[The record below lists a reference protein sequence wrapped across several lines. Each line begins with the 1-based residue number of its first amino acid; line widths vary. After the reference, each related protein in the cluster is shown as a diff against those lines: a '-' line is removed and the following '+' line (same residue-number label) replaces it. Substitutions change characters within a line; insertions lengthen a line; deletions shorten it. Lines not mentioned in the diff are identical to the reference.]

1 MTEEKQAGDAPVKT
15 SGFFES
21 TLSLELF
28 LDEEFDKLYERLKRE
43 ERDSEIRWGGFW
55 RRASAF
61 FVDTVVLVL
70 LSFLLFYSAYV
81 GYAVGLAAHHQALSW
96 NRLEGFFGVL
106 IFAWASLVTG
116 YFVLFHGMEGKT
128 IGKWLLGLRVVGVR
142 QEPITY
148 SQALL
153 RWIGLVIS
161 APFGLGLLRVLW
173 SREKRGWHDLLAR
186 TWVIE
191 E

>member
-1 MTEEKQAGDAPVKT
+1 MTEEKETGDAPEKT

-21 TLSLELF
+21 TLPVELL
-28 LDEEFDKLYERLKRE
+28 LDEEFDKLYERLKAE
-43 ERDSEIRWGGFW
+43 KRDREIRWGGFW

-61 FVDTVVLVL
+61 FVDSVVLGL
-70 LSFLLFYSAYV
+70 LSLLLFYSAYV
-81 GYAVGLAAHHQALSW
+81 AYSVGLAAHFRALSW
-96 NRLEGFFGVL
+96 NRLEGFFRLL
-106 IFAWASLVTG
+106 ILAWAILVTG

-148 SQALL
+148 SRALV

-161 APFGLGLLRVLW
+161 APFGLGLLWILW
-173 SREKRGWHDLLAR
+173 SREKRGWHDFLAR
-186 TWVIE
+186 TWVIRE
-191 E
+191 

>member
-1 MTEEKQAGDAPVKT
+1 MTEEKQAGDVQEKS
-15 SGFFES
+15 SGFLES

-43 ERDSEIRWGGFW
+43 EREREIRWGGFW

-61 FVDTVVLVL
+61 FVDSVVLGL
-70 LSFLLFYSAYV
+70 LSFVLLYSAYV
-81 GYAVGLAAHHQALSW
+81 GYAVGLAAHYQALSW
-96 NRLEGFFGVL
+96 DRLEGFLRVL

-148 SQALL
+148 RQALV

-161 APFGLGLLRVLW
+161 APFGLGLLWILW
-173 SREKRGWHDLLAR
+173 SREKRGWHDFLAR
-186 TWVIE
+186 TWVIRE
-191 E
+191 